1 MKERSSRLK
10 AIKRIIRTHKIN
22 SQETLL
28 GFLREEGFHLT
39 QATLSR
45 DLKLLKVGK
54 QSEGTNGYFYTL
66 PSEEERREAE
76 RNYVLDFQRGY
87 VSLECSGNVAVVRT
101 LNGHAD
107 SVAIA
112 LDNMGIGEIL
122 GTVAGND
129 TVIVVVRQGVS
140 RKEFVETL
148 RERVPDFEE

>member
-1 MKERSSRLK
+1 VKERSSRLK
-10 AIKRIIRTHKIN
+10 AIKRIIRTHTIN
-22 SQETLL
+22 SQEKLL
-28 GFLREEGFHLT
+28 GYLRQEGFHVT

-66 PSEEERREAE
+66 PSEEERKEAE

-87 VSLECSGNVAVVRT
+87 VSLEISGSIAVVRT

-112 LDNMGIGEIL
+112 LDNMGIAEIL

-129 TVIVVVRQGVS
+129 TVIVVVREGVD
-140 RKEFVETL
+140 RDQFVDII

>member
-10 AIKRIIRTHKIN
+10 AIKRIIRAHKIN
-22 SQETLL
+22 SQENLL
-28 GFLREEGFHLT
+28 GYLREEGFHVT

-87 VSLECSGNVAVVRT
+87 VSLEFSGSLAVVRT

-112 LDNMGIGEIL
+112 LDNMGIQEIL

-129 TVIVVVRQGVS
+129 TVLVVVREGIDRDQFI
-140 RKEFVETL
+140 EIL

>member
-1 MKERSSRLK
+1 MRERSSRLK
-10 AIKRIIRTHKIN
+10 AIKRIIRNHKIN
-22 SQETLL
+22 SQENLL
-28 GFLREEGFHLT
+28 GYLRDEGFHVT

-87 VSLECSGNVAVVRT
+87 VSLEFSGTIAVART

-112 LDNMGIGEIL
+112 LDNMGIAEIL

-129 TVIVVVRQGVS
+129 TVLVVVREGID
-140 RKEFVETL
+140 REKFIEIL

>member
-10 AIKRIIRTHKIN
+10 AIKRIIRAHKIN
-22 SQETLL
+22 SQENLL
-28 GFLREEGFHLT
+28 GYLRDEGFHVT

-54 QSEGTNGYFYTL
+54 QSEGTDGYFYTL

-87 VSLECSGNVAVVRT
+87 VSLEFSGSLAVVRT

-112 LDNMGIGEIL
+112 LDNMGIQEIL

-129 TVIVVVRQGVS
+129 TVLVVVREGIDREQFI
-140 RKEFVETL
+140 EIL
-148 RERVPDFEE
+148 RDRVPDFEE

>member
-1 MKERSSRLK
+1 MRERSSRLK
-10 AIKRIIRTHKIN
+10 AIKRIIRNHKIN
-22 SQETLL
+22 SQENLL
-28 GFLREEGFHLT
+28 GYLRDEGFHVT

-87 VSLECSGNVAVVRT
+87 VSLEFSGTIAVVRT

-112 LDNMGIGEIL
+112 LDNMGIAEIL

-129 TVIVVVRQGVS
+129 TVIVVVREGID
-140 RKEFVETL
+140 RDEFIAIL

>member
-10 AIKRIIRTHKIN
+10 AIKRIIRAHKIN

-28 GFLREEGFHLT
+28 GYLREEGFHVT

-54 QSEGTNGYFYTL
+54 QSEGRNGYFYTL
-66 PSEEERREAE
+66 PSEEERKEAE

-87 VSLECSGNVAVVRT
+87 VSLESSGSIAVVRT

-112 LDNMGIGEIL
+112 LDNMGIQEIL

-129 TVIVVVRQGVS
+129 TVLVVVREGIDRDQ
-140 RKEFVETL
+140 FVEIL

>member
-22 SQETLL
+22 SQENLL
-28 GFLREEGFHLT
+28 GYLREEGFHVT

-54 QSEGTNGYFYTL
+54 QSEGTHGYFYTL
-66 PSEEERREAE
+66 PSEEERKEAE

-87 VSLECSGNVAVVRT
+87 VSLESSGSIAVVRT

-112 LDNMGIGEIL
+112 LDNMGIAEIL

-129 TVIVVVRQGVS
+129 TVIVVVREGID
-140 RKEFVETL
+140 RDRFVDII

>member
-1 MKERSSRLK
+1 VKERSSLK
-10 AIKRIIRTHKIN
+10 AIKRIIRAHKIN
-22 SQETLL
+22 SQENLL
-28 GFLREEGFHLT
+28 GFLREEGFHVT

-87 VSLECSGNVAVVRT
+87 VSLEFSGSLAVVRT

-112 LDNMGIGEIL
+112 LDNMGIQEIL

-129 TVIVVVRQGVS
+129 TVLVVVREGIDRDQFI
-140 RKEFVETL
+140 EIL

>member
-10 AIKRIIRTHKIN
+10 AIKRIIRAHKIN

-28 GFLREEGFHLT
+28 GFLREEGFHVT

-54 QSEGTNGYFYTL
+54 QSEGTDGYFYTL
-66 PSEEERREAE
+66 PSEEERKEAE

-87 VSLECSGNVAVVRT
+87 VSLESSGSIAVVRT

-112 LDNMGIGEIL
+112 LDNMGIAEIL

-129 TVIVVVRQGVS
+129 TVLVVVREGID
-140 RKEFVETL
+140 RDRFVEIL

>member
-1 MKERSSRLK
+1 VKERSSRLK

-22 SQETLL
+22 SQEKLL
-28 GFLREEGFHLT
+28 GYLRQEGFHVT

-66 PSEEERREAE
+66 PSEEERKEAE

-87 VSLECSGNVAVVRT
+87 VSLEISGSIAVVRT

-112 LDNMGIGEIL
+112 LDNMGIAEIL

-129 TVIVVVRQGVS
+129 TVIVVVREGVD
-140 RKEFVETL
+140 RDQFVDII

>member
-10 AIKRIIRTHKIN
+10 TIKRIIRNHKIN
-22 SQETLL
+22 SQEKLL
-28 GFLREEGFHLT
+28 GFLREEGYHVT

-54 QSEGTNGYFYTL
+54 QSEGTGGYFYTL

-87 VSLECSGNVAVVRT
+87 VSLEFSGTIAVVRT

-112 LDNMGIGEIL
+112 LDNMGIAEIL

-129 TVIVVVRQGVS
+129 TVLVVVREGVT
-140 RKEFVETL
+140 RDGFIDIL
-148 RERVPDFEE
+148 QERVPDFEE

>member
-10 AIKRIIRTHKIN
+10 AIKRIIRAHKIN
-22 SQETLL
+22 SQENLL
-28 GFLREEGFHLT
+28 GYLREEGFHVT

-87 VSLECSGNVAVVRT
+87 VSLEFSGSLAVVRT

-112 LDNMGIGEIL
+112 LDNMGIQEIL

-129 TVIVVVRQGVS
+129 TVLVVVREGIDRDQ
-140 RKEFVETL
+140 FIDIL

>member
-1 MKERSSRLK
+1 
-10 AIKRIIRTHKIN
+10 
-22 SQETLL
+22 
-28 GFLREEGFHLT
+28 LREEGYHVT

-87 VSLECSGNVAVVRT
+87 VSLEFSGTIAVVRT

-122 GTVAGND
+122 GTGAGND
-129 TVIVVVRQGVS
+129 TVLVIVREGID
-140 RKEFVETL
+140 RDEFVEIL

>member
-10 AIKRIIRTHKIN
+10 AIKRIIRAHKIN
-22 SQETLL
+22 SQENLL
-28 GFLREEGFHLT
+28 GYLRDEGFHVT

-54 QSEGTNGYFYTL
+54 QSEGTDGYFYTL

-87 VSLECSGNVAVVRT
+87 VSLEFSGCLAVVRT

-112 LDNMGIGEIL
+112 LDNMGIQEIL

-129 TVIVVVRQGVS
+129 TVLVVVREGIDREQFI
-140 RKEFVETL
+140 EIL
-148 RERVPDFEE
+148 RDRVPDFEE

>member
-1 MKERSSRLK
+1 VKERSSRLK
-10 AIKRIIRTHKIN
+10 AIKRIIRAHKIN

-28 GFLREEGFHLT
+28 TFLREEGFHVT

-54 QSEGTNGYFYTL
+54 QSEGTDGYFYAL

-87 VSLECSGNVAVVRT
+87 VSLESSGSIAVVRT

-112 LDNMGIGEIL
+112 LDNMGIAEIL

-129 TVIVVVRQGVS
+129 TVLVVVREGID
-140 RKEFVETL
+140 RGRFVEIL

>member
-1 MKERSSRLK
+1 VKERSSRLK
-10 AIKRIIRTHKIN
+10 AIKRIIRAHKIN
-22 SQETLL
+22 SQENLL
-28 GFLREEGFHLT
+28 GFLREEGFHVT

-87 VSLECSGNVAVVRT
+87 VSLEFSGSLAVVRT

-112 LDNMGIGEIL
+112 LDNMGIQEIL

-129 TVIVVVRQGVS
+129 TVLVVVREGIDRDQFI
-140 RKEFVETL
+140 EIL